1 MRCLGFV
8 VFLNLIRAAL
18 FLTGKDGS
26 VCNVQ
31 FRYLLHVL

>member
-1 MRCLGFV
+1 MRCLGLV
-8 VFLNLIRAAL
+8 VFLNLVTEAL

-31 FRYLLHVL
+31 VRYLLHVL